1 VNTHPSNL
9 RRGTP
14 SPLDQNRLPPKVRSE
29 VSSQSQKAHCSP
41 QGVNPGGLTP
51 IACMSLAMLLVG
63 ATAPLGKLALAGI
76 PLFPALAVRLALAA
90 VTLSAVAG
98 RGDRDSLQ
106 LTFRNWIVLAVQA
119 MCGVVVFN
127 VGLWLGMGKSG
138 PAAAGVFT
146 SATPVLMALIG
157 VLAFGEKV
165 SVRMLA
171 GIGLTVA
178 GVLSSRDVMNVSW
191 RPDYGDA
198 LLLAAVAG
206 EAVFLL
212 ALKWQPQGLSSLAAA
227 KRITWIGFSLVL
239 PLAVVQIVHE
249 GLPRAGAAPWLAVAA
264 LGVLVTAGG
273 YVLWFKGVV
282 RARPS
287 QAAVVT
293 GLMPVSA
300 VFSSWLLLGLAPSYS
315 QLSGCLAV
323 GAGIWLSARKG

>member
-1 VNTHPSNL
+1 
-9 RRGTP
+9 
-14 SPLDQNRLPPKVRSE
+14 
-29 VSSQSQKAHCSP
+29 
-41 QGVNPGGLTP
+41 
-51 IACMSLAMLLVG
+51 MSLAMLLVG
-63 ATAPLGKLALAGI
+63 ATAPLGEVALAGF
-76 PLFPALAVRLALAA
+76 PLFPALAIRLALAA
-90 VTLSAVAG
+90 VTLSVVAE
-98 RGDRDSLQ
+98 RRHSDCPRLALRQ
-106 LTFRNWIVLAVQA
+106 WMLLAVQA
-119 MCGVVVFN
+119 LCGVVVFN
-127 VGLWLGMGKSG
+127 VGLWLGMAESG

-157 VLAFGEKV
+157 VLGLGEKV
-165 SVRMLA
+165 TVRMLA

-178 GVLSSRDVMNVSW
+178 GVLFSRDVVSTPW
-191 RPDYGDA
+191 RPNYGDA

-227 KRITWIGFSLVL
+227 KRITWIGLLMVL

-249 GLPRAGAAPWLAVAA
+249 GVPRAEAGPWLAVAA

-300 VFSSWLLLGLAPSYS
+300 VLSSWLLLGLAPSYS
-315 QLSGCLAV
+315 QSLGCLAV
-323 GAGIWLSARKG
+323 GVGIWLSARKA